1 MRVRR
6 MDFRWLPDTEA
17 GLVRA
22 RGWGWHRLVATWI
35 SVQWIRARC
44 RGCPDVRPRGADTK
58 ALTGTLRTVGICDCN
73 GCVGPHRRPWSFATP
88 SGDDRSSDRSNR
100 DRPGFIEYTFT
111 LPLLDPVVLRRIRRG
126 KAGGERRP
134 TRPTGP
140 DPDRARGAVEAPRI
154 RDQNRDSRPP
164 ARPAPRRRRQSAQ

>member
-1 MRVRR
+1 MTVTAVWGLTVDRGPSPHLRGTI
-6 MDFRWLPDTEA
+6 DPD
-17 GLVRA
+17 
-22 RGWGWHRLVATWI
+22 
-35 SVQWIRARC
+35 
-44 RGCPDVRPRGADTK
+44 RP
-58 ALTGTLRTVGICDCN
+58 
-73 GCVGPHRRPWSFATP
+73 
-88 SGDDRSSDRSNR
+88 NR

-154 RDQNRDSRPP
+154 RDAEPRFSAAGAGAAPPP
-164 ARPAPRRRRQSAQ
+164 AKRTVTTNRSVQGKKRQHSMIHLTSYHGLA